1 MTLLVRQ
8 LAPTQTGLPIELYA
22 FANDTA
28 WANFEDIQGDI
39 FDHLLSILP
48 EFQLS
53 AFQQPSGADVEKAL
67 GHLGS

>member
-1 MTLLVRQ
+1 MTLIVRQ

-53 AFQQPSGADVEKAL
+53 AFQAPSGADVEKAL
-67 GHLGS
+67 GRN